1 MSAHRM
7 CVVCGHANLD
17 RAVFC
22 FQCGSALDD
31 QSATNTHARRRSQR
45 ILRAMRSSEGDD
57 VWADIEGEN
66 LGTTFLSRQ
75 RLQEPVTCLSC
86 GTFNRPVAHYC
97 IACGMPLIVPD
108 EESHLI
114 ARVSARTDIGRLRE
128 NNEDSIGLWAVKG
141 IVLALVADGMGG
153 AVAGEEASRL
163 TVEAVQAD
171 FVGEERGGNSLLSLA
186 EELISQKLAA
196 AIQAANLAVIDRV
209 GEDDTLRGMGTTATL
224 AYVHGQRA
232 LVAHVGDSRAYL
244 VDGED
249 GWINQITSDHSFV
262 EALLSAGH
270 ITEEQAVQHPMRN
283 VLYRALGQTPD
294 TAADMYDRYLKAG
307 DRIVLC
313 SDGLTRHVRPD
324 EIARLV
330 LADDSPEGAT
340 RRLIDLANDR
350 GGEDNISVV
359 VIQLESILDSTT
371 EISALPPSLITTG
384 HLGMMAFEQSRENLE
399 PLPDEPASV
408 GPRDTV
414 ETPRRALGTR
424 KLRRDRRAKERP
436 DAGGEAPSCGSGG
449 GDGPPGEDADKR

>member
-1 MSAHRM
+1 MSAHRI
-7 CVVCGHANLD
+7 CAACGHTNLD
-17 RAVFC
+17 RALFC
-22 FQCGSALDD
+22 FQCGAALGDKPV
-31 QSATNTHARRRSQR
+31 AGAKARRRSQR
-45 ILRAMRSSEGDD
+45 ILQAMRPGPEETA
-57 VWADIEGEN
+57 WANIEGETR
-66 LGTTFLSRQ
+66 GTALLSRHW
-75 RLQEPVTCLSC
+75 LQQPITCLSC
-86 GTFNRPVAHYC
+86 GAFNRPAARYC
-97 IACGMPLIVPD
+97 IICGTPLIVPD

-141 IVLALVADGMGG
+141 ALLALVADGMGG
-153 AVAGEEASRL
+153 AAAGEEASRL

-171 FVGEERGGNSLLSLA
+171 FLGGERGDTLLTLA

-209 GEDDTLRGMGTTATL
+209 GEDASLRGMGTTATL

-244 VDGED
+244 IDGEE

-294 TAADMYDRYLKAG
+294 TTADMYDRYLKAG

-313 SDGLTRHVRPD
+313 SDGLTRHVRPE

-330 LADDSPEGAT
+330 LIDNNPETAT
-340 RRLIDLANDR
+340 QRLIDLANER

-359 VIQLESILDSTT
+359 VIQIETVPDTAPEPSGRSLALIPTEQLDTPT
-371 EISALPPSLITTG
+371 ADQQREGSADQPPIDTSSPGARDTIELSQRTPSRRRTRRNRSDTG
-384 HLGMMAFEQSRENLE
+384 YIADHNEAQHTPEA
-399 PLPDEPASV
+399 DEP
-408 GPRDTV
+408 
-414 ETPRRALGTR
+414 
-424 KLRRDRRAKERP
+424 
-436 DAGGEAPSCGSGG
+436 
-449 GDGPPGEDADKR
+449 PGQA